1 MCVPPV
7 FYYITVARFLPLPR
21 FTQMSLFCSVPH
33 YRRDNHHVHDTQE
46 TQPPDKLAA
55 KRLRERRYIII
66 LPTVAPINLYRLVI
80 I

>member
-1 MCVPPV
+1 MCVPLV